1 MNCQNCGRPL
11 MENSN
16 FCEGCN
22 TPTNNTVVVKAAPSQ
37 GPQPAAPATT
47 ATPVSPTVTD
57 PYGKLLGDDEMTVN
71 AWLMTMVITGLPVI
85 GLIMLFVWGFGSET
99 PLVKRNY
106 CKAMLIVYA
115 IWLAVIIF
123 LIVFFAINIA
133 NAVNA

>member
-11 MENSN
+11 MENTK
-16 FCEGCN
+16 FCEGCGEPVDN
-22 TPTNNTVVVKAAPSQ
+22 AVVVKATPSQ
-37 GPQPAAPATT
+37 KPRPAVPETP

-57 PYGKLLGDDEMTVN
+57 PYGKLLGDDEMTVS

-85 GLIMLFVWGFGSET
+85 GLIMLFVWGFGSDT

-106 CKAMLIVYA
+106 CKAMLIIYA
-115 IWLAVIIF
+115 IWLVVIIF
-123 LIVFFAINIA
+123 LIVFFAISIA